1 MMLDD
6 GEVREVLIADTY
18 VDDVLIKAQDGNET
32 IEQIISCIS
41 GKGYSVNA
49 AAYLLEQAKQE
60 LYARI
65 MV

>member
-1 MMLDD
+1 M
-6 GEVREVLIADTY
+6 VADTY
-18 VDDVLIKAQDGNET
+18 VDDVLIKAQDGNKT

-49 AAYLLEQAKQE
+49 AVYLLEQAKQE